1 MSRMELSNWPGR
13 RFSRNLWNNAI
24 PSGHLCKSFI
34 FGLFLAVSWIVRAD
48 AASLIYGEAQA
59 VAGYSSSEDKVVYAS
74 KDARDVMQKP
84 SLGFDLLHRFTGETG
99 DRGAFA
105 LQARIAYDTQDD
117 EKDAE
122 FQLYNAYFKYKA
134 GFSDLWIGHN
144 RPALGLSSYF
154 DSHGLLLDTIAMNG
168 FGYDRDWGAGAYRD
182 FEWGNAAFSITTG
195 SGMPV
200 YFKGNYLASFRI
212 SRGVLAQDN
221 YNTGIS
227 LAYGKPLETMGY
239 HLMMDEPKET
249 TLVGADGTWLWD
261 NFETR
266 VEVMGGRNREED
278 AKALFLRFGIH
289 LLEEGRLTLEIQPM
303 YVKIGN
309 VENTILSAGPA
320 YQLTADLTLRA
331 MYQYDEERNDHRMV
345 FQLYWYSRL

>member
-1 MSRMELSNWPGR
+1 MSPLKRSNCLRR
-13 RFSRNLWNNAI
+13 RFPSHAENTAISSDHLWKPLI
-24 PSGHLCKSFI
+24 I
-34 FGLFLAVSWIVRAD
+34 GLVLAVCWVFRAD
-48 AASLIYGEAQA
+48 AASLIYAEAQA
-59 VAGYSSSEDKVVYAS
+59 LNGYSSAEDKAVYAS

-84 SLGFDLLHRFTGETG
+84 SLGFDLLHRFTSETG
-99 DRGAFA
+99 DLGAFA

-122 FQLYNAYFKYKA
+122 LQLYNAYFKYKA

-154 DSHGLLLDTIAMNG
+154 DSHGLLLETIAMNG
-168 FGYDRDWGAGAYRD
+168 FGYDRDWGVGAYRD
-182 FEWGNAAFSITTG
+182 FEWGNAALSITTG
-195 SGMPV
+195 SGMPL

-212 SRGVLAQDN
+212 SRGVLVQDN

-227 LAYGKPLETMGY
+227 MAYGKSLETMGY
-239 HLMMDEPKET
+239 NLMMDEPKET

-266 VEVMGGRNREED
+266 VEIMGGRNREED

-289 LLEEGRLTLEIQPM
+289 LLEEGRLALEIQPM

-320 YQLTADLTLRA
+320 YQLTAEMTLRA
-331 MYQYDEERNDHRMV
+331 MYQYDDERDDHRMI

>member
-1 MSRMELSNWPGR
+1 M
-13 RFSRNLWNNAI
+13 
-24 PSGHLCKSFI
+24 
-34 FGLFLAVSWIVRAD
+34 FLTVCWVLRAN
-48 AASLIYGEAQA
+48 AASLMYLEAQA
-59 VAGYSSSEDKVVYAS
+59 VAGYSSAEDKAVYAS
-74 KDARDVMQKP
+74 KDERDVMQKP
-84 SLGFDLLHRFTGETG
+84 SLGFDLLHRFTGAHG
-99 DRGAFA
+99 DLGTFA

-122 FQLYNAYFKYKA
+122 VQLYNAYFKYKA
-134 GFSDLWIGHN
+134 GFSDFWIGHN

-168 FGYDRDWGAGAYRD
+168 FGYDRDWGVGAYRD

-212 SRGVLAQDN
+212 SRGVLVQDN

-239 HLMMDEPKET
+239 HLMMDDPKET
-249 TLVGADGTWLWD
+249 TLVGADGTLLWD

-278 AKALFLRFGIH
+278 AKALFLRFGMH
-289 LLEEGRLTLEIQPM
+289 LLEEGRLTLEFQPM
-303 YVKIGN
+303 YFKIGN
-309 VENTILSAGPA
+309 VEKTILSVGPA
-320 YQLTADLTLRA
+320 YQLTADLTLRT
-331 MYQYDEERNDHRMV
+331 MYQYDEERDDHRMI